1 MSATLLSLLA
11 LFVSGFFI
19 YLSHGL
25 INVLLPLKMNFEQ
38 VSTGNIGLI
47 MSMFSVGLLLGGV
60 FTRRIMSRVGHIR
73 MYTATAALAAIS
85 ILVCFLWFN
94 EWVWAVM
101 RILMGFCIAAI
112 NIVSD
117 GWLSERS
124 TSETRSR
131 ILATN
136 QIVVLLSMFL
146 GSFVVNLAD
155 VTDATL
161 YIIAGLLLCG
171 GVVPIAIGKA
181 TAPQVEDTVP
191 MPLLQ
196 LIRTS
201 PVGATSV
208 LVCGLVLSCLFS
220 MLSVYAD
227 SKGISGVNLSL
238 MVGAGIIGGVAL
250 QFPIGYLADRFERRK
265 VILYTVLFSIACTL
279 VVPAVLQF
287 DLFIPALLL
296 ISIFS
301 GIASSLYPL
310 GISETFDR
318 LQQNQ
323 MSGAIGAI
331 IIIYALGGI
340 IGPYMIGLIMEHF
353 GIDFFFIALG
363 LIQVV
368 FALFVIYRSKVRKS
382 IPLEE
387 QESFVP
393 QGAAMGWVS
402 SELDP
407 RTEYVD
413 HSTLSHEVEIAV
425 DVAHLQPNLALKMVS
440 ILARSYPDQI
450 LDFAKALASIDGI
463 NITELYQRLL
473 KYHPN
478 HKHELI
484 RTIIT
489 NASGSTT
496 ELITLVFDEADY
508 EELPELTTMIAD
520 ADPEH
525 SLEIFEAAAETVVE
539 EHPETVMDIA
549 EAYVTSATSHLEE
562 MRYADRLAEES
573 ELEQTFHSMV
583 DYISEK
589 TPEHAEDI
597 ESVIPET
604 LWHKDET
611 QEEDEAELE
620 DERKQ
625 GEQATHADTQDEA
638 AEQPDQ
644 DSAKQKPTPSDNS

>member
-1 MSATLLSLLA
+1 MSATLFSLLA
-11 LFVSGFFI
+11 LFASGFFI
-19 YLSHGL
+19 YISHGL
-25 INVLLPLKMNFEQ
+25 INVLLPLRLNFEQ

-60 FTRRIMSRVGHIR
+60 FTRRLMTRVGHIR
-73 MYTATAALAAIS
+73 MYTASAALAAIS
-85 ILVCFLWFN
+85 ILICYLWFD
-94 EWVWAVM
+94 EWVWAIM
-101 RILMGFCIAAI
+101 RILMGFCIAAT

-155 VTDATL
+155 VTHATL

-171 GVVPIAIGKA
+171 GVVPIAMGKA

-191 MPLLQ
+191 MPMLQ

-201 PVGATSV
+201 PVGASSV
-208 LVCGLVLSCLFS
+208 LVCGLVLSSLLS

-238 MVGAGIIGGVAL
+238 LVGAAIIGGAAL
-250 QFPIGYLADRFERRK
+250 QFPIGYLADRLERRK
-265 VILYTVLFSIACTL
+265 VILYIVLFSIVCTL
-279 VVPAVLQF
+279 LIPTVLGF
-287 DLFIPALLL
+287 DFFIASLIL
-296 ISIFS
+296 ISISS
-301 GIASSLYPL
+301 GIVSSLYPL

-331 IIIYALGGI
+331 IIIYAAGGI
-340 IGPYMIGLIMEHF
+340 IGPYIIGLVMEHI
-353 GIDFFFIALG
+353 GIDYFFIALG
-363 LIQVV
+363 LIQLV
-368 FALFVIYRSKVRKS
+368 FAFFVVYRSKVRQS
-382 IPLEE
+382 IPLDE

-407 RTEYVD
+407 RIEYVD
-413 HSTLSHEVEIAV
+413 TSTLSHEVAIAV
-425 DVAHLQPNLALKMVS
+425 DIAQLQPKLALKMVS
-440 ILARSYPDQI
+440 ILARSYPEQV
-450 LDFAKALASIDGI
+450 LDFAKALASIEGI
-463 NITELYQRLL
+463 DVTELYQRLN
-473 KYHPN
+473 KYDPN
-478 HKHELI
+478 HEHQQELI
-484 RTIIT
+484 QTIIT
-489 NASGSTT
+489 NASGSTA
-496 ELITLVFDEADY
+496 ELVDLVFKEADY
-508 EELPELTTMIAD
+508 EEVPELTTMITD

-525 SLEIFEAAAETVVE
+525 SMEIFEAAAESVME
-539 EHPETVMDIA
+539 EHPETVVEIA
-549 EAYVTSATSHLEE
+549 EAYATSAATQLEE

-573 ELEQTFHSMV
+573 ELEQNISGMV
-583 DYISEK
+583 DYISEN
-589 TPEHAEDI
+589 TPEHADDI

-604 LWHKDET
+604 LKHKDES
-611 QEEDEAELE
+611 
-620 DERKQ
+620 
-625 GEQATHADTQDEA
+625 
-638 AEQPDQ
+638 P
-644 DSAKQKPTPSDNS
+644 QKDA

>member
-1 MSATLLSLLA
+1 MSATLFSLLA
-11 LFVSGFFI
+11 LFASGFFI
-19 YLSHGL
+19 YISHGL
-25 INVLLPLKMNFEQ
+25 INVLLPLRLNFEQ

-60 FTRRIMSRVGHIR
+60 FTRRLMTRVGHIR
-73 MYTATAALAAIS
+73 MYTASAALAAIS
-85 ILVCFLWFN
+85 ILICYLWFN
-94 EWVWAVM
+94 EWVWAIM
-101 RILMGFCIAAI
+101 RILMGFCIAAT

-155 VTDATL
+155 VTHATL

-171 GVVPIAIGKA
+171 GVVPIAMGKA

-191 MPLLQ
+191 MPMMQ

-201 PVGATSV
+201 PVGASSV
-208 LVCGLVLSCLFS
+208 LVCGLVLSSLLS

-238 MVGAGIIGGVAL
+238 LVGAAIIGGAAL
-250 QFPIGYLADRFERRK
+250 QFPIGYLADRLERRK
-265 VILYTVLFSIACTL
+265 VILYIVLFSIVCTL
-279 VVPAVLQF
+279 LIPTVLGF
-287 DLFIPALLL
+287 DFFIASLIL
-296 ISIFS
+296 ISISS
-301 GIASSLYPL
+301 GIVSSLYPL

-331 IIIYALGGI
+331 IIIYATGGI
-340 IGPYMIGLIMEHF
+340 IGPYIIGLVMEHI
-353 GIDFFFIALG
+353 GIDYFFIALG
-363 LIQVV
+363 LIQLV
-368 FALFVIYRSKVRKS
+368 FAFFVVYRSKVRQS
-382 IPLEE
+382 IPLDE

-407 RTEYVD
+407 RIEYVD
-413 HSTLSHEVEIAV
+413 TSTLSHEVAIAV
-425 DVAHLQPNLALKMVS
+425 DIAQLQPKLALKMVS
-440 ILARSYPDQI
+440 ILARSYPEQV
-450 LDFAKALASIDGI
+450 LDFAKALASIEGI
-463 NITELYQRLL
+463 DVTELYQRLN
-473 KYHPN
+473 KYDPN
-478 HKHELI
+478 HEHQQELI
-484 RTIIT
+484 QTIIT
-489 NASGSTT
+489 NASGSTA
-496 ELITLVFDEADY
+496 ELVDLVFKEADY
-508 EELPELTTMIAD
+508 EEVPELTTMITD

-525 SLEIFEAAAETVVE
+525 SMEIFEAAAESVME
-539 EHPETVMDIA
+539 EHPETVVEIA
-549 EAYVTSATSHLEE
+549 EAYATSAATQLEE

-573 ELEQTFHSMV
+573 ELEQNISGMV
-583 DYISEK
+583 DYISENA
-589 TPEHAEDI
+589 PQHADDI

-604 LWHKDET
+604 LKHKDEST
-611 QEEDEAELE
+611 Q
-620 DERKQ
+620 
-625 GEQATHADTQDEA
+625 
-638 AEQPDQ
+638 
-644 DSAKQKPTPSDNS
+644 

>member
-1 MSATLLSLLA
+1 MSAMLLSLLA

-19 YLSHGL
+19 YISHGL
-25 INVLLPLKMNFEQ
+25 INVLLPLRLNFEQ
-38 VSTGNIGLI
+38 VNTGNIGLI
-47 MSMFSVGLLLGGV
+47 MSMFSVGLLIGGV

-73 MYTATAALAAIS
+73 MYTASAALAAIS

-94 EWVWAVM
+94 EWVWAIM
-101 RILMGFCIAAI
+101 RILMGFCIAAT

-155 VTDATL
+155 VTHATL

-171 GVVPIAIGKA
+171 GVVPIAISKA

-196 LIRTS
+196 LVRTS
-201 PVGATSV
+201 PVGATAV
-208 LVCGLVLSCLFS
+208 LVCGFILSSLFS

-227 SKGISGVNLSL
+227 SKGISGINLSL
-238 MVGAGIIGGVAL
+238 LVGAAIIGGAAL
-250 QFPIGYLADRFERRK
+250 QFPIGYFADRFERRK
-265 VILYTVLFSIACTL
+265 VILYTVLFSIVCTL
-279 VVPAVLQF
+279 AIPAILELDF
-287 DLFIPALLL
+287 FIPALVL
-296 ISIFS
+296 ISISS
-301 GIASSLYPL
+301 GIVSSLYPL

-331 IIIYALGGI
+331 IIIYAAGGI
-340 IGPYMIGLIMEHF
+340 IGPYIIGLIMEYV

-363 LIQVV
+363 LIQLA
-368 FALFVIYRSKVRKS
+368 FALFVIYRSKVRES
-382 IPLEE
+382 IPVEE
-387 QESFVP
+387 QEAFVA

-425 DVAHLQPNLALKMVS
+425 DVAQLQPQLALKMVS
-440 ILARSYPDQI
+440 ILARSYPEQI
-450 LDFAKALASIDGI
+450 LDFAKALANIEGIDI
-463 NITELYQRLL
+463 SELYQRLL
-473 KYHPN
+473 KFHPN

-484 RTIIT
+484 ETIIT

-496 ELITLVFDEADY
+496 EFVAQVFDEADY
-508 EELPELTTMIAD
+508 EDLPELTAMITN

-549 EAYVTSATSHLEE
+549 EAYVTTATTNLEE
-562 MRYADRLAEES
+562 MRYADRLAEEG
-573 ELEQTFHSMV
+573 ELEQTIHSVV
-583 DYISEK
+583 DYIAEK

-597 ESVIPET
+597 ESVIPDT
-604 LWHKDET
+604 LWNKDDEVEESETDEGHKNAVTDKVEK
-611 QEEDEAELE
+611 L
-620 DERKQ
+620 
-625 GEQATHADTQDEA
+625 
-638 AEQPDQ
+638 
-644 DSAKQKPTPSDNS
+644 DNHST